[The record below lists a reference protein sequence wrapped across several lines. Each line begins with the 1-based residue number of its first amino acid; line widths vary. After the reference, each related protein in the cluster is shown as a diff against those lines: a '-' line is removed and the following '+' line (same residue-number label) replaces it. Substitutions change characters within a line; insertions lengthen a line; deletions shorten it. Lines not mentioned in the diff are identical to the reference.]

1 MIMKLNFPIL
11 DNSIELENATIFTI
25 TCPEIFGQII
35 CDLYTL
41 DENSR
46 LKLFMENQ
54 KRLTANDVL
63 VVMDVMIYNA
73 NTTVFQ
79 KRLIKDIEEQ
89 LNMELDKKLEIE
101 GMLGKLFTLVEDEFI
116 NHELDIEIK
125 PLVVTQLIKAFQP
138 CVILEE
144 SSIYEK
150 MIDVVKIYSYLRNVT
165 KLLIFVNSASFLSK
179 DEYAQLIQFVE
190 LNNVK
195 TLFLESRLVLDQ
207 PQYILDEDYYLQRI
221 SE

>member
-35 CDLYTL
+35 CDFYTL

>member
-1 MIMKLNFPIL
+1 MIMKLNIPIL

>member
-1 MIMKLNFPIL
+1 MKLNFPIL

-54 KRLTANDVL
+54 KRLTANDIL

-101 GMLGKLFTLVEDEFI
+101 GMLGRLFTLVEDEFI

-179 DEYAQLIQFVE
+179 DEYAQLRQFVE

-195 TLFLESRLVLDQ
+195 TLFLESRLVLGQ

>member
-63 VVMDVMIYNA
+63 VVVDVMIYNA

-179 DEYAQLIQFVE
+179 DEYAQLRQFVE

-195 TLFLESRLVLDQ
+195 TLFLESRLVLGQ

>member
-1 MIMKLNFPIL
+1 MKLNFPIL

>member
-179 DEYAQLIQFVE
+179 DEHAQLIQFVE

>member
-1 MIMKLNFPIL
+1 MKLNFPIL

-165 KLLIFVNSASFLSK
+165 KLLIL
-179 DEYAQLIQFVE
+179 
-190 LNNVK
+190 
-195 TLFLESRLVLDQ
+195 
-207 PQYILDEDYYLQRI
+207 
-221 SE
+221 

>member
-1 MIMKLNFPIL
+1 MKLNFPIL

-63 VVMDVMIYNA
+63 VVVDVMIYNA

-179 DEYAQLIQFVE
+179 EYAQLIQFVE